1 MSAVLEF
8 PQDQF
13 RLMCEDDLAAV
24 VHIEQAAYLFPWSEN
39 IFRDCLRAGYACWV
53 MESDEGLAGYAILL
67 TAVGECHIL
76 NLCIDPGLQ
85 GKGYGRRLLAKM
97 LEYAKSINANSAFL
111 EVRPSNTYA
120 VELYQSEGF
129 NEVGVRKD
137 YYPAKVGRED
147 AMIFAKEL

>member
-8 PQDQF
+8 PQDEY
-13 RLMCEDDLAAV
+13 RLMREDDLATV
-24 VHIEQAAYLFPWSEN
+24 VNIEQAAYLFPWSES

-53 MESDEGLAGYAILL
+53 MELDNELMGYAVLL

-76 NLCIDPGLQ
+76 NLCIDPVLQ
-85 GKGYGRRLLAKM
+85 GKGYGRRLLNKM
-97 LEYAKSINANSAFL
+97 LDYAKSVNANSAFL

-120 VELYQSEGF
+120 VELYESEGF
-129 NEVGVRKD
+129 NEVGIRKD
-137 YYPAKVGRED
+137 YYPAKIGRED